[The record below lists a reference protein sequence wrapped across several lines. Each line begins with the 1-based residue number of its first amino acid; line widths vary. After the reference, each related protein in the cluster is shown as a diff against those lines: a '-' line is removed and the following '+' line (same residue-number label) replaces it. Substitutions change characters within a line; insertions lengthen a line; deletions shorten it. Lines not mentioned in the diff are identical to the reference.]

1 MTNLVG
7 PGTSGTS
14 GTSGTPLS
22 HGCGRCKVGR
32 TQRRL
37 PEQESQLEALQ
48 RPGTWPG
55 PGLTGWN
62 GRHQWV
68 FHGVIF

>member
-7 PGTSGTS
+7 PGTS

-48 RPGTWPG
+48 RPGAWPG
-55 PGLTGWN
+55 PGCRLLGEIS
-62 GRHQWV
+62 GSSMEL
-68 FHGVIF
+68 FFK

>member
-7 PGTSGTS
+7 RGTS

-48 RPGTWPG
+48 RPEPG
-55 PGLTGWN
+55 MTGCRLL
-62 GRHQWV
+62 GEISGSSMELL
-68 FHGVIF
+68 FK